1 MKYLFIHQNFP
12 GQYLHIVRH
21 LVQVGGHEI
30 VFISEDNANL
40 IPGVRRVIYRMPRH
54 ATEHTHPGAR
64 EFDLGLVRADAVAK
78 AATTLKTLGFEPD
91 IIIGH
96 HGWGELLN
104 IQDVFPEAPVLG
116 YFEFYYHT
124 GPGFD
129 IGFDPEFPVN
139 PAMMPLVRAKNAI
152 NLQALTSPGY
162 GQTPTE
168 FQKGAYPDWVQ
179 DKITVLREGVD
190 LDLCCPDPTAH
201 RRKFSIKDVHVSPK
215 EKLITYVSRDLEP
228 YRGFHVFMRALPR
241 ILKEQ
246 PDARVIMVGGDGVS
260 YGARLPSGTWR
271 EKMLAE
277 LAGQLDLSRV
287 HFVGKVAYEDFLRLL
302 PRSDTHVYLTY
313 PFVASWSLREAMAS
327 GCAIVG
333 SATAP
338 VEEFLEDG
346 VTGRLVPFTDPDRI
360 ADGVLE
366 LLNDTRTAKKMRQAV
381 RAKAEQTLCMKTY
394 LAQYEELI
402 ARLIA
407 AHKPASVQHDAA
419 VQSKPPR
426 KATATARKASGNAKV
441 AAAKVVESAPVKKA
455 GRPAAKAR
463 QPVARKTAATKGADA
478 KKSVSV
484 QAKTTRASKR
494 TAERVS
500 QTEARVSK
508 SAKASPARAARTGG
522 RKKKADL
529 VSS

>member
-1 MKYLFIHQNFP
+1 MWWHNNTGNPLKYLFIHQNFP
-12 GQYLHIVRH
+12 GQYLHLVRH
-21 LVQVGGHEI
+21 LVQAGGHEI

-54 ATEHTHPGAR
+54 ATEQTHPGAR

-104 IQDVFPEAPVLG
+104 IQDVFPGVPVLG

-124 GPGFD
+124 EPGFD
-129 IGFDPEFPVN
+129 VGFDPEFPMN

-168 FQKGAYPDWVQ
+168 FQKGAYPDWAQ

-260 YGARLPSGTWR
+260 YGARLPSGSWR
-271 EKMLAE
+271 EKMLEE
-277 LAGQLDLSRV
+277 LSGQLDLSRI

-302 PRSDTHVYLTY
+302 QRSDTHVYLTY
-313 PFVASWSLREAMAS
+313 PFVASWSLREAMAA

-338 VEEFLEDG
+338 VEEFIEDG
-346 VTGRLVPFTDPDRI
+346 VTGRLVPFTEPDRI
-360 ADGVLE
+360 AEGVLE

-381 RAKAEQTLCMKTY
+381 RAKAEQTLCMKAY
-394 LAQYEELI
+394 LAQYEALI
-402 ARLIA
+402 AQLIA
-407 AHKPASVQHDAA
+407 AHKPASVQQDEA
-419 VQSKPPR
+419 VQSPPPR
-426 KATATARKASGNAKV
+426 KAKATSRKANGKAKESAVQAAAAQKV
-441 AAAKVVESAPVKKA
+441 ASAKRTGVKKPVPVQAKATRVSKPAAERTTPAQSRAPKAAKV
-455 GRPAAKAR
+455 
-463 QPVARKTAATKGADA
+463 TL
-478 KKSVSV
+478 
-484 QAKTTRASKR
+484 
-494 TAERVS
+494 
-500 QTEARVSK
+500 
-508 SAKASPARAARTGG
+508 ARATRTGS

>member
-12 GQYLHIVRH
+12 GQYLHLVRH
-21 LVQVGGHEI
+21 LVQAGGHEI

-40 IPGVRRVIYRMPRH
+40 IPGVRRVIYRVPRQ
-54 ATEHTHPGAR
+54 ATEQAHPGAR
-64 EFDLGLVRADAVAK
+64 EFDLGLLRAEAVAK

-104 IQDVFPEAPVLG
+104 IQDVFPGVPVLG

-124 GPGFD
+124 EPGFD
-129 IGFDPEFPVN
+129 VGFDPEFPMQL
-139 PAMMPLVRAKNAI
+139 AMMPLVRAKNAV
-152 NLQALTSPGY
+152 NLLALTAPGY

-168 FQKGAYPDWVQ
+168 FQKGAYPAWAQ

-190 LDLCCPDPTAH
+190 LDVCCPDPTAH

-246 PDARVIMVGGDGVS
+246 PNARIIMVGGDGVS
-260 YGARLPSGTWR
+260 YGARLPSGSWR
-271 EKMLAE
+271 ERMLAE
-277 LAGQLDLSRV
+277 LGGELDLSRV
-287 HFVGKVAYEDFLRLL
+287 HFVGKVPYDAFLALL
-302 PRSDTHVYLTY
+302 QRSDVHVYLTY
-313 PFVASWSLREAMAS
+313 PFVASWSLREAMAA

-338 VEEFLEDG
+338 VEEFIEDG
-346 VTGRLVPFTDPDRI
+346 VTGRLVPFTEPDKI
-360 ADGVLE
+360 AEGVLE
-366 LLNDTRTAKKMRQAV
+366 LLTDTKTAKKMRQAA
-381 RAKAEQTLCMKTY
+381 RAKAEQTLCMKAY
-394 LAQYEELI
+394 LAQYEALI
-402 ARLIA
+402 ARLVT
-407 AHKPASVQHDAA
+407 AHQPASAQQDASVQIPTSPKA
-419 VQSKPPR
+419 KTPKR
-426 KATATARKASGNAKV
+426 KAV
-441 AAAKVVESAPVKKA
+441 AAPVKAVESAPVKKA
-455 GRPAAKAR
+455 RQPAARKATSAQAAAKR
-463 QPVARKTAATKGADA
+463 ATPVRVSAPAA
-478 KKSVSV
+478 SVPRV
-484 QAKTTRASKR
+484 RATRAG
-494 TAERVS
+494 A
-500 QTEARVSK
+500 
-508 SAKASPARAARTGG
+508 